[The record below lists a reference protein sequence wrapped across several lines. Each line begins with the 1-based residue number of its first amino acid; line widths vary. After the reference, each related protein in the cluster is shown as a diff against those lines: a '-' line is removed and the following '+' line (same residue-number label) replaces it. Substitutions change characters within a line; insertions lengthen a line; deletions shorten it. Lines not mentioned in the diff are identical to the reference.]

1 MAEKVC
7 LHFEFIYF
15 AVVKYLDKKITLKT
29 KGGRLFLLVGWL
41 VFFKFT
47 IHTAGKS
54 QRQELETASHVA
66 SKVKRQGKQM
76 HPCSVPCGSLNS
88 CISSGPSLGNGATQ
102 SGLGLPIVN

>member
-66 SKVKRQGKQM
+66 
-76 HPCSVPCGSLNS
+76 L
-88 CISSGPSLGNGATQ
+88 Q
-102 SGLGLPIVN
+102 SQEARETNAPLLCAMWLS